1 MLYAI
6 IGRDRAGSLETRM
19 RARPAHLER
28 VRALAEQGRL
38 VVAGPF
44 PAVDAADPGP
54 AGYTGSLIV
63 GEFPSLDDA
72 RRWIAGD
79 PYVTEGVFAEVDVHP
94 FRRVLP

>member
-19 RARPAHLER
+19 RVRPAHLER

-54 AGYTGSLIV
+54 AGFTGSLIV

-72 RRWIAGD
+72 QRWIAGD
-79 PYVTEGVFAEVDVHP
+79 PYVTEGVFAEVDVRP